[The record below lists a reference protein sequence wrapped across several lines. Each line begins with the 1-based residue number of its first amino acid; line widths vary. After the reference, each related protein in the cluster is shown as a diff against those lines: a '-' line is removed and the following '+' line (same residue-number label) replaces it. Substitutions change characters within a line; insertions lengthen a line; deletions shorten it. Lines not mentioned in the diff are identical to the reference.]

1 MGGAIFFSFIFI
13 RGIFP
18 SSAGKPREESL
29 ILRSL
34 SRSLGFLVYFCMFV
48 LVFSFQS
55 RIFHPYID
63 VIQFAE
69 RSHGLQEIR
78 LRFDRSKNTGFTL

>member
-1 MGGAIFFSFIFI
+1 MAFRGIITMGGAIFFSFIFI

-48 LVFSFQS
+48 LGFFLPIENFSPIYRRDS
-55 RIFHPYID
+55 VCRA
-63 VIQFAE
+63 FAWV
-69 RSHGLQEIR
+69 
-78 LRFDRSKNTGFTL
+78 TGDQA